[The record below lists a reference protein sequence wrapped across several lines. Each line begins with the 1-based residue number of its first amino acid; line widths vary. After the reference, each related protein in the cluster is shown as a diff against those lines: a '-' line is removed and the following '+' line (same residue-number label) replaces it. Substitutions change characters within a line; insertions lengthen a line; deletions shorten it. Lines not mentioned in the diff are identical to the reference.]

1 MWSFGGYLL
10 DIVRLI
16 KYELKERI
24 EIAYQ
29 TKIVDYKYKKKVVNY
44 NLPIQTGGCNQM
56 TRKSYKEMSGEE
68 KKNSDERRIK
78 YYKKISSE
86 LIEVALMNPFKIMV
100 TLTFKEDIQTYKI
113 AINRWRNFMRRM
125 KWKYGEVSYICVWER
140 TKKDRIH
147 FHALLDLN
155 IKFDVLNDLW
165 GYGYVWVS
173 KIENGE
179 GKLKSILYMT
189 KYMVKSIQERIQ
201 SGESVRGERFFFCS
215 KNLDKPKIEKLEER
229 LSIQD
234 LIFENMENIIRDGVY
249 EIKDFNGKV
258 INRMEFVEY
267 KTTNRGDNN

>member
-1 MWSFGGYLL
+1 M
-10 DIVRLI
+10 
-16 KYELKERI
+16 
-24 EIAYQ
+24 
-29 TKIVDYKYKKKVVNY
+29 NY
-44 NLPIQTGGCNQM
+44 SLPIQTGGCNQV

-86 LIEVALMNPFKIMV
+86 LIEVALMNPFKVMV
-100 TLTFKEDIQTYKI
+100 TLTFREDVQTYKI